1 LPECAEAPFHRR
13 IAIDAG
19 PCGLRSISTT
29 QRQETIMQLIKTA
42 KILTLG
48 TLLGVAA
55 LSTPAFAGDNF
66 DTPTFVSYV
75 KKMSNKDGMMTKKD
89 FLELA
94 SMQFDKMD
102 TDRKGMLSEAD
113 VMKLFGR
120 TATK

>member
-1 LPECAEAPFHRR
+1 
-13 IAIDAG
+13 
-19 PCGLRSISTT
+19 
-29 QRQETIMQLIKTA
+29 MQLIRTA

-48 TLLGVAA
+48 TLLGFAA
-55 LSTPAFAGDNF
+55 LSAPAFAGDNF

-75 KKMSNKDGMMTKKD
+75 KKMSNKEGMMTRKD

-102 TDRKGMLSEAD
+102 TDKKGVLSEAD